1 MINIH
6 ARGNGS
12 TLGIEL
18 KDFDKVKIEDD
29 LKSVHRLDPL
39 VAKILNVRNDFL
51 LATVY
56 IIIALWQTLVI
67 WMPLYGKTERVSQ
80 RKPGSDDYKHLLDGF
95 RKGFDLG
102 EM

>member
-1 MINIH
+1 MSVLGVINIH

-39 VAKILNVRNDFL
+39 VAKILNVRNDFIGHRSINIV
-51 LATVY
+51 ATLDLDAVREK
-56 IIIALWQTLVI
+56 Q
-67 WMPLYGKTERVSQ
+67 S
-80 RKPGSDDYKHLLDGF
+80 KPQ
-95 RKGFDLG
+95 
-102 EM
+102 